1 MTCQL
6 QKDGMLKVI
15 SFHEQNNHGFAH
27 SLMKHILRSKRKIAP
42 AQKTI
47 ANDVE
52 KFRISIKQTI
62 DLLSMQVGGHENLGF
77 LDYDYKN
84 HVHCETRKVLKKGDD
99 RVVIE
104 YFHKMQLEDPS
115 YFYSVQVD
123 DDGLILNIFW
133 ADARSIV
140 DYATLEKLCV
150 LMQLIGQI
158 NIIDL
163 LLHSLGSSQTNN
175 HLWCSFTL

>member
-1 MTCQL
+1 
-6 QKDGMLKVI
+6 
-15 SFHEQNNHGFAH
+15 
-27 SLMKHILRSKRKIAP
+27 
-42 AQKTI
+42 
-47 ANDVE
+47 
-52 KFRISIKQTI
+52 
-62 DLLSMQVGGHENLGF
+62 
-77 LDYDYKN
+77 
-84 HVHCETRKVLKKGDD
+84 
-99 RVVIE
+99 
-104 YFHKMQLEDPS
+104 MQLEDPS